1 MNRSRNQNALLMEI
15 MIAVLFFALCA
26 SVILET
32 FVTAREY
39 SRDAGIY
46 DVVLIEMQNLAEQF
60 SLADVPADVLNA
72 EGFVNEDGLWL
83 YDGGDYCLE
92 VELGREDA
100 PAGRIETALIR
111 AQRREKTIAEMPWAR
126 YFPGEDAP

>member
-15 MIAVLFFALCA
+15 MITVLFFALCA

-46 DVVLIEMQNLAEQF
+46 DVVLIEMQNLAERF
-60 SLADVPADVLNA
+60 SVADAPQDVLDA
-72 EGFVNEDGLWL
+72 EGFVHEDGLWML
-83 YDGGDYCLE
+83 DGGHYSLE
-92 VELGREDA
+92 VELGWEGA
-100 PAGRIETALIR
+100 PAGGIETAVIR
-111 AQRREKTIAEMPWAR
+111 AVGGAEFW
-126 YFPGEDAP
+126 E